1 MGERKENMESALSTA
16 LARCRKLFAEELLK
30 STPLTPIPMYSIQ
43 EQQQHQFST
52 PQESFW
58 QVCIAWVRY
67 HAIQMQWDIERTIAR
82 LLHRR
87 WGS

>member
-1 MGERKENMESALSTA
+1 
-16 LARCRKLFAEELLK
+16 
-30 STPLTPIPMYSIQ
+30 MYSIQ